1 MVMMMMTTTVKK
13 TMENDQCSKGAHK
26 KVSWTHTLYFIGVTC
41 QIALYLP
48 LSYFPCSIVSL
59 FCFLDIIFC
68 RRRRRHYDF
77 ASIQFTVVPPYFVCF
92 MLMNAFFH
100 DFWSQRHRRVM
111 KTTNVPHKILKF
123 NKFSSTNFNLVSCLP
138 FFHCDSLI
146 NRSYVHFFVLKI
158 QFSWP
163 HGRDYKITCGLHS
176 LHISAREIELR
187 ECRAAKKL
195 FEKVPTKYWSEFR
208 LPLFG
213 V

>member
-1 MVMMMMTTTVKK
+1 ML
-13 TMENDQCSKGAHK
+13 ERGAQK
-26 KVSWTHTLYFIGVTC
+26 SFMNTHTLFYR
-41 QIALYLP
+41 
-48 LSYFPCSIVSL
+48 SYMSNFLVFATQLFSL
-59 FCFLDIIFC
+59 FHCLALLFLGYYFLSSSSSLWFCFDPIYSC
-68 RRRRRHYDF
+68 
-77 ASIQFTVVPPYFVCF
+77 ASIFRLFHAYD
-92 MLMNAFFH
+92 LMNAFFH

-111 KTTNVPHKILKF
+111 KTTNVSHKILKF